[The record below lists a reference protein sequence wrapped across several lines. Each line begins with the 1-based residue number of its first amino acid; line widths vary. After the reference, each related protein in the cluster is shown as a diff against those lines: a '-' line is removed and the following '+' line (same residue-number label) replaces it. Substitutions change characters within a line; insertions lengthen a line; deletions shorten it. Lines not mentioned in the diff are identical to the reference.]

1 MTGMVEEEHRSEG
14 VSIRWWPRSPSASR
28 HDQRAET
35 DAAVLRHLH
44 EVFGTVDVRV
54 GRLCPTCGADDHGRP
69 RVRVEGEPV
78 AVSWSRSGR
87 HLLTAVHRADD
98 VSRGSSSVSV
108 SLGVD
113 VERVSDVAARVTP
126 GLIRHVGD
134 PPLTTSELTG
144 PDSGGRAALDL
155 ARLWVAKEA
164 ILKAEG
170 VGLRRP
176 MTDVP
181 VRDYPVRPIPAR
193 QGFVAA
199 YVLLANGHRFA

>member
-1 MTGMVEEEHRSEG
+1 MDKGNGGHGHVT
-14 VSIRWWPRSPSASR
+14 IRWWRQSEADR
-28 HDQRAET
+28 LQEARA
-35 DAAVLRHLH
+35 AADLAVIRHLH

-69 RVRVEGEPV
+69 RVRVDGEPV
-78 AVSWSRSGR
+78 AVSWSRSGP

-98 VSRGSSSVSV
+98 VSRGSSSVPV

-113 VERVSDVAARVTP
+113 VERVAEVAARVTP
-126 GLIRHVGD
+126 DLIRHVDD
-134 PPLTTSELTG
+134 PPLTTPELTG

-170 VGLRRP
+170 VGLQHP
-176 MTDVP
+176 MTDVA
-181 VRDYPVRPIPAR
+181 VGDYPVTPIPAP

-199 YVLLANGHRFA
+199 YVLLANGHRAA